1 MKRAFLVA
9 WLLLPAA
16 AAAYHWGPG
25 QDRMRS
31 DAASDAFAR
40 AREEARA
47 AQACDAD
54 GPMARE
60 HWAAAEVAYGEAIA
74 ALPPGSEAESRAL
87 RLERAKAAMQC
98 GKLPE
103 ARVELAGLV
112 EQLQGDPSADAV
124 QLADARR
131 SLASAQ
137 YYMTWLLRLEG
148 APRTE
153 WEPEVEASR
162 QNFKLVAEQAERRG
176 DTLLAS
182 VAKEDLESSIRLARM
197 ELKDLQGLPLPS
209 Q

>member
-1 MKRAFLVA
+1 MKRTFLIA

-25 QDRMRS
+25 QDRMKS
-31 DAASDAFAR
+31 AAAADAFERARDEAQAAR
-40 AREEARA
+40 A
-47 AQACDAD
+47 CGDDDAT
-54 GPMARE
+54 ARE
-60 HWAAAEVAYGEAIA
+60 HWTAAEAAYAQAIA
-74 ALPPGSEAESRAL
+74 ELPPGSEAEARAL
-87 RLERAKAAMQC
+87 RLEHAKAAMQC

-103 ARVELAGLV
+103 ARSELAALV
-112 EQLQGDPSADAV
+112 EQLQSDPHADAA

-131 SLASAQ
+131 SLASSQ
-137 YYMTWLLRLEG
+137 YYMTWLMRLEG

-153 WEPEVEASR
+153 WEPEIEASR
-162 QNFKLVAEQAERRG
+162 QNFKLVAEQAEHGG

-197 ELKDLQGLPLPS
+197 ELKELQGLPLPS